1 LFPSIENDRV
11 IVVTVFRHPDRTRD
25 KAKRGRGEWIM
36 ASPSGMRSYK
46 LVQFGAPLTEVI
58 ESPPAPKGAQVL
70 LRVSACGVCHSDL
83 HVADGYFDLGQ
94 GQKLDLAPAVK
105 LPRILGHEIAGVVEE
120 LGPEA
125 TGVKVGDRRAIYA
138 WAGCGRCAQCWA
150 GQENLCAKPRNL
162 SVHADGG
169 FSSYVLV
176 EHPRYLVEH
185 EPLPAPFAATLGC
198 SGLTAFSALKKA
210 APVEAEHPLL
220 IIGAGGLGLAAVS
233 LCHALYGLGPI
244 VADIDAAKRHAAL
257 AAGASAVI
265 DPADPDAR
273 KSLLA
278 ATGGM
283 FSAIDFVG
291 AEKSAAFGL
300 SLLRKGGRLFVVGL
314 FGGSL
319 AISLPTLPIR
329 AVSIIGVYTGSLPEF
344 RELMALA
351 REGKVRAGPIETRP
365 LETAQQSL
373 DDLRAGHVRGRIVLT
388 A

>member
-1 LFPSIENDRV
+1 
-11 IVVTVFRHPDRTRD
+11 
-25 KAKRGRGEWIM
+25 M
-36 ASPSGMRSYK
+36 AGANGMWSYK
-46 LVQFGAPLTEVI
+46 LTQFGAPLSEVI

-83 HVADGYFDLGQ
+83 HVADGYFDLGN

-105 LPRILGHEIAGVVEE
+105 LPRILGHEIAGVVED

-125 TGVKVGDRRAIYA
+125 TGVKVGDRRTIYA
-138 WAGCGRCAQCWA
+138 WGGCGSCAQCRA
-150 GQENLCAKPRNL
+150 DQENLCTKPQNL
-162 SVHADGG
+162 SIHADGG
-169 FSSYVLV
+169 FSNYVLV
-176 EHPRYLVEH
+176 DHPRYLVEY

-198 SGLTAFSALKKA
+198 SGLTAFCALKKA
-210 APVEAEHPLL
+210 APVDAEHPLL

-233 LCHALYGLGPI
+233 LCHALYGMGPI
-244 VADIDAAKRHAAL
+244 VADIDAAKLQTAL
-257 AAGASAVI
+257 EAGASAVI

-273 KSLLA
+273 KSVLA
-278 ATGGM
+278 ATGGI

-291 AEKSAAFGL
+291 SEKSAAFGL
-300 SLLRKGGRLFVVGL
+300 SSLRKGGRLFVVGL

-329 AVSIIGVYTGSLPEF
+329 GVSIIGVFTGTLPEL

-351 REGKVRAGPIETRP
+351 REGKVKSAPIETRP

>member
-1 LFPSIENDRV
+1 
-11 IVVTVFRHPDRTRD
+11 
-25 KAKRGRGEWIM
+25 M
-36 ASPSGMRSYK
+36 
-46 LVQFGAPLTEVI
+46 
-58 ESPPAPKGAQVL
+58 L

-83 HVADGYFDLGQ
+83 HIADGYFDLGQ

-120 LGPEA
+120 LGPDA
-125 TGVKVGDRRAIYA
+125 TGVRVGDRRAVYA
-138 WAGCGRCAQCWA
+138 WGGCGSCAQCRA

-169 FSSYVLV
+169 FSNYVVV
-176 EHPRYLVEH
+176 EHPRYLVEY

-233 LCHALYGLGPI
+233 LCHALYGIGPI
-244 VADIDAAKRHAAL
+244 VADIDAAKRQAAL
-257 AAGASAVI
+257 EAGASAVI

-278 ATGGM
+278 NTGGM

-291 AEKSAAFGL
+291 AEKSAAL
-300 SLLRKGGRLFVVGL
+300 WPLF
-314 FGGSL
+314 
-319 AISLPTLPIR
+319 AAQRRTL
-329 AVSIIGVYTGSLPEF
+329 
-344 RELMALA
+344 
-351 REGKVRAGPIETRP
+351 
-365 LETAQQSL
+365 
-373 DDLRAGHVRGRIVLT
+373 VRGRPVRRIACHFAAHLADSSRQHHRRVHGNAT
-388 A
+388 RVSGTHGAGARRQGEAGAN

>member
-1 LFPSIENDRV
+1 
-11 IVVTVFRHPDRTRD
+11 
-25 KAKRGRGEWIM
+25 M
-36 ASPSGMRSYK
+36 ADAGAMRSYK
-46 LVQFGAPLTEVI
+46 LTQFGSPLSEVI

-83 HVADGYFDLGQ
+83 HIADGYFDLGQ

-120 LGPEA
+120 FGPDA
-125 TGVKVGDRRAIYA
+125 TGVKVGDRRAVYA
-138 WAGCGRCAQCWA
+138 WGGCGSCAQCRA

-169 FSSYVLV
+169 FSNYVLV
-176 EHPRYLVEH
+176 EHPRYLVEY
-185 EPLPAPFAATLGC
+185 EPLSASFAATLGC

-210 APVEAEHPLL
+210 APADAEHPLL

-233 LCHALYGLGPI
+233 LCHALYGMGPI
-244 VADIDAAKRHAAL
+244 VADVDAAKRQAAL
-257 AAGASAVI
+257 EAGAAAVI

-278 ATGGM
+278 DTGGI

-291 AEKSAAFGL
+291 AEKSAGFGL

-329 AVSIIGVYTGSLPEF
+329 GISIIGVFTGTLPEF
-344 RELMALA
+344 QELMALA
-351 REGKVRAGPIETRP
+351 RDGKVKPAPIDMRA
-365 LETAQQSL
+365 LETAQHSL